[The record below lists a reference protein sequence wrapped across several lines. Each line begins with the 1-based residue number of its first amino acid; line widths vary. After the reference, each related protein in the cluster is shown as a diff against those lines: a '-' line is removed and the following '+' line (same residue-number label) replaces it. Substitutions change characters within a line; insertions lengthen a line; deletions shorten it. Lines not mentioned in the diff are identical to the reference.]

1 MSVWFSLILDITQF
15 AREGCEREA
24 FFSFLKP
31 GQGYIKPL
39 FSSTVYT
46 DQHTQWFYFIERGVE
61 GKVCSQNSPKK
72 KSQLIGQQQR
82 NNSFSLRKV
91 NANNNSHDSGNKI
104 MLQRVTF
111 SSWLSPFPPCPKD
124 IFPSNGSRF
133 GGFCITVRV
142 VMHVHSITHLVKSAE
157 FLLCS
162 SCSAALVPDLLGYD
176 VIRAET
182 ATSLNF

>member
-24 FFSFLKP
+24 FFSFRKP

-46 DQHTQWFYFIERGVE
+46 DQHTLIIFHKKGVE

-72 KSQLIGQQQR
+72 KIQLIGQQQR

-124 IFPSNGSRF
+124 IFPSNRTKWFILAHVSCWGLQDHTVWLV
-133 GGFCITVRV
+133 GQVCLLLAVITKEA
-142 VMHVHSITHLVKSAE
+142 HFI
-157 FLLCS
+157 FLKRNTKWYVS
-162 SCSAALVPDLLGYD
+162 Y
-176 VIRAET
+176 
-182 ATSLNF
+182 